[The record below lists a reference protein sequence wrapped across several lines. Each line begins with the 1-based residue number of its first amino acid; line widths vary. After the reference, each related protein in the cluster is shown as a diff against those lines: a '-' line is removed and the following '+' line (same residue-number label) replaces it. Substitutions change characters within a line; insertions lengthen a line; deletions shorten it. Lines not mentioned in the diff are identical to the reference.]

1 MKTYKDARGREV
13 PAAYVP
19 AYDKAKDAAAQAIYE
34 SWKKEEAALA
44 RLWRQTTARIG
55 KIRELAARRDRV
67 ALGKKGNFSFRS
79 FDGKIEI
86 RHDFARNVMFDER
99 LSLAKELI
107 DKAVEEMSETA
118 DSDLRELAA
127 AAFRPRG
134 KNRQLDRSRLH
145 DICRMNIRNANW
157 MKAVELIK
165 AAEVENG
172 RREYLRVSCDGIA
185 VILDIQRNGSHWDA
199 RNGEEEGGAE

>member
-1 MKTYKDARGREV
+1 MKTYKDAMGNEV
-13 PAAYVP
+13 PAKYVP
-19 AYDKAKDAAAQAIYE
+19 AYDKAKDAAAQAIFE

-44 RLWRQTTARIG
+44 RLWRLTTDRIG
-55 KIRELAARRDRV
+55 KIRELAANRDRV

-86 RHDFARNVMFDER
+86 RHDYARNVIFDER

-165 AAEVENG
+165 AAEVETG
-172 RREYLRVSCDGIA
+172 RREYLRVSYDGAA

-199 RNGEEEGGAE
+199 KNEEEEGGAE